1 MNLKMEDVVRLNL
14 EKALPTWETFIGWS
28 RTTGP
33 PPAQNFKY
41 LGFKF

>member
-1 MNLKMEDVVRLNL
+1 MNVEMEAAVRLNL

-28 RTTGP
+28 